1 MWSNR
6 FATPLVVR
14 PEPSRRL
21 AGLLWALHGIA
32 AAGLLA
38 VSPLAGLAGGA
49 LLLVSLAAHL
59 RAAGWFGGRT
69 AVKALRVEP
78 DGGWRVMHRDGVWTG
93 VRVSP
98 QSLCLPGLC
107 VLRLH
112 DGVSWH
118 VLALAGDSLDDAT
131 FRQLRSRLL
140 ALDPDSLVERK
151 GIGER
156 LRRLGILKRDNPA
169 EHRPMPA
176 DQERLEALLSD
187 DPDPVDTDEEPDA
200 IEVIDAEKAL
210 RIDRTRG
217 VQDSGFNVQD
227 SRESP

>member
-1 MWSNR
+1 MWLNR
-6 FATPLVVR
+6 FATALVIR

-21 AGLLWALHGIA
+21 AGLLWTLHGIA

-38 VSPLAGLAGGA
+38 VSPLAGLAGVA
-49 LLLVSLAAHL
+49 VLLLSLAAHL
-59 RAAGWFGGRT
+59 RAAGWLGGRM
-69 AVKALRVEP
+69 ALEALRVEP
-78 DGGWRVMHRDGVWTG
+78 DGRWRVMHRDGVWTG

-118 VLALAGDSLDDAT
+118 VLALAGDSVDDAT

-151 GIGER
+151 GIGEH
-156 LRRLGILKRDNPA
+156 LRRLGIPKRDNAA
-169 EHRPMPA
+169 EHRPMPT
-176 DQERLEALLSD
+176 DQERLEALLSG
-187 DPDPVDTDEEPDA
+187 DPDHVDTDEEPDA
-200 IEVIDAEKAL
+200 IDAEQAL
-210 RIDRTRG
+210 RIDRARG
-217 VQDSGFNVQD
+217 LEDSRFNIQD